1 MLKKIA
7 VPLFLLIISIIV
19 YFIAISTIERTLFSQ
34 QKIMSIDSD
43 PSLKRSLSYLSTE
56 DIKNL
61 KLKYKIELTQLDH
74 LKSNTIFLM
83 SLFGIL
89 LLSIIA
95 FKPNFSVNKFDGI
108 TLMVYYILLIC
119 TIFTVFKIF
128 TDGRFEGGHNATSS
142 IRINTE
148 SILVIITPL
157 IFYASLKMNK
167 FEISKN
173 MHKEKWITNLALFFM
188 LLSGL
193 ITIVIGIAILSTPDV
208 SKFTS

>member
-19 YFIAISTIERTLFSQ
+19 CFMATSTIERTLFSQ
-34 QKIMSIDSD
+34 KKIMRIDID
-43 PSLKRSLSYLSTE
+43 PSLERSLSYLSTE

-74 LKSNTIFLM
+74 LKSNTIILI
-83 SLFGIL
+83 SLSGIL
-89 LLSIIA
+89 LLAIIA

-108 TLMVYYILLIC
+108 TLMVYYILLVC

-128 TDGRFEGGHNATSS
+128 TNGQFEDGHNATSS

-148 SILVIITPL
+148 FILVIITPL

-167 FEISKN
+167 LEISKN
-173 MHKEKWITNLALFFM
+173 MHKEKWITNLALFLT
-188 LLSGL
+188 LLSGF

>member
-1 MLKKIA
+1 
-7 VPLFLLIISIIV
+7 
-19 YFIAISTIERTLFSQ
+19 
-34 QKIMSIDSD
+34 
-43 PSLKRSLSYLSTE
+43 LS
-56 DIKNL
+56 
-61 KLKYKIELTQLDH
+61 
-74 LKSNTIFLM
+74 
-83 SLFGIL
+83 GIL
-89 LLSIIA
+89 LLAIIA

-108 TLMVYYILLIC
+108 TLMVYYILLVC

-128 TDGRFEGGHNATSS
+128 TDGQFEDGHSATSS
-142 IRINTE
+142 IRISTE

-173 MHKEKWITNLALFFM
+173 MHKEKWITNLALFLT